1 MPTIRL
7 ANEGDIP
14 SINAVTNWAIVNT
27 TAHFSLEPEPDGPM
41 LESWR
46 QTREMFPWLV
56 GLDEKGTF
64 LGYAKASAWNG
75 RCAYDWAAEV
85 TVYVHPEHHRKGV
98 GRALYGRLFEI
109 LKAQGYRTLIGG
121 ITLGNPASVALH
133 ESMGMRKVAEFPSV
147 GFKFGKWMSVG
158 YWAVEL
164 GEDNGEPAQI
174 QSVASAV
181 SALDGRDSLA

>member
-1 MPTIRL
+1 MPVIRL
-7 ANEGDIP
+7 ATEGDIP

-27 TAHFSLEPEPDGPM
+27 AAHFSVEPEADEPM
-41 LESWR
+41 LEGWR
-46 QTREMFPWLV
+46 RTHEMFPWLV
-56 GLDEKGTF
+56 AEDDAGAF

-75 RCAYDWAAEV
+75 RCAYNWSAEV
-85 TVYVHPEHHRKGV
+85 TVYVHREHHRKGV

-109 LKAQGYRTLIGG
+109 LRAQGYRTLIGG
-121 ITLGNPASVALH
+121 ITLPNPASVALH

-147 GFKFGKWMSVG
+147 GFKFGTWMSVG
-158 YWAVEL
+158 YWAIEL
-164 GEDNGEPAQI
+164 VDDAGEPAQI